1 MSKDTIINWIAFGSG
16 AIAIQAMLYRL
27 YSRANYKQITKEK
40 ELRNAQKELRNARF
54 EQAKKE
60 YEEKQS
66 QLLKRSTALLNK
78 LNRDN
83 NKTILLK
90 INAYMEE
97 QNKMIS
103 DNPARFNR

>member
-27 YSRANYKQITKEK
+27 YSRANFKQITKE
-40 ELRNAQKELRNARF
+40 KELRNARF

-66 QLLKRSTALLNK
+66 QLLKKRTALLNK